1 MTFFML
7 PQREARVSADNRA
20 EVRRII
26 KQQRTA
32 RGLTLGKLAI
42 VSGLSPSHLCRI
54 EKGERFPSARTLW
67 KIARPLGMDETELLL
82 RGGYPPIPVSTEA
95 ERPRGL
101 KTRVFE
107 LCNGKYKS
115 FYELARAMGVS
126 PSLVYRARQG
136 KRGIN
141 EKFIIGAVKAFPGY
155 KLDDL
160 FYVVPDE
167 SGDLKLGVRR
177 ERPRQIVKA
186 SPTPQKPDLS
196 SKAML
201 TIRDVARLLN
211 VHINTV
217 RRWSN
222 QGMLKRYRIG
232 SRGDRRF
239 RREDVDAFLKERE
252 IE

>member
-1 MTFFML
+1 ML
-7 PQREARVSADNRA
+7 PYREARVSSDNRA
-20 EVRRII
+20 EVRRIM

-32 RGLTLGKLAI
+32 RGLTLWEVAATSG
-42 VSGLSPSHLCRI
+42 VSSSHLCRI
-54 EKGERFPSARTLW
+54 EKGERFPSARTLQ
-67 KIARPLGMDETELLL
+67 KVAQPLGMDETELLL
-82 RGGYPPIPVSTEA
+82 IAGYPLIPASVEA
-95 ERPRGL
+95 ERPNGL

-107 LCNGKYKS
+107 LSDGKYKNLS
-115 FYELARAMGVS
+115 GLAQAMGIS
-126 PSLVYRARQG
+126 ASHVYRVKQG

-167 SGDLKLGVRR
+167 GDDLKLVVRR
-177 ERPRQIVKA
+177 ERPRQIVKT
-186 SPTPQKPDLS
+186 SPVPQKPDLS
-196 SKAML
+196 SKVML
-201 TIRDVARLLN
+201 TIRDVARVLN

-222 QGMLKRYRIG
+222 QGMLKGYRIG